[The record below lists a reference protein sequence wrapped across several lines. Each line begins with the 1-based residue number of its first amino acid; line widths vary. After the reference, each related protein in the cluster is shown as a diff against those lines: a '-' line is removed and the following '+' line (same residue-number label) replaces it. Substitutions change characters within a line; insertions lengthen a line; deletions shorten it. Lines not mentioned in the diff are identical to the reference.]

1 MACVRGGGDPTKPGT
16 TAGRAVRAV
25 ADGLL
30 CADRPGD
37 FNQAMMELGATVG
50 RCRFKYV
57 ETSVET

>member
-1 MACVRGGGDPTKPGT
+1 M
-16 TAGRAVRAV
+16 RAV

-37 FNQAMMELGATVG
+37 FNQAMMELGATVW
-50 RCRFKYV
+50 RCRLKRV